1 MERRRQPPPEP
12 GFARREAHPTPQLF
26 LSTGGA
32 SGRRPPAGVPLAAG
46 SLLPA
51 EREALSALLRVGR
64 TRRGGRRLGG

>member
-32 SGRRPPAGVPLAAG
+32 SGVSERLLYAAG